1 MTKGIFSQKSQTEI
15 KEDGTAEHELWVSV
29 LSKAAHDALYC
40 SDWRESRLAIS
51 WFKRGGAN
59 FRQVCEYAGHEPKY
73 VHRRM
78 ELAIKKREHEMENSY
93 EF

>member
-1 MTKGIFSQKSQTEI
+1 MTKGIFSQKSTTKI
-15 KEDGTAEHELWVSV
+15 KEEGTPEHELWLTV

-51 WFKRGGAN
+51 WFKTGGSH

-78 ELAIKKREHEMENSY
+78 ELPIKRREKEMENSY